1 LNTKLK
7 ILVQQIFV
15 FFFFE
20 GYYGRMKTWLI
31 ALVGVLIFGALP
43 SLVEH
48 AVHGISFLVR
58 LIDQIGGALLS

>member
-1 LNTKLK
+1 
-7 ILVQQIFV
+7 
-15 FFFFE
+15 
-20 GYYGRMKTWLI
+20 MKTWLI